1 MELFFSLWFWIGVIA
16 VTGIIAGVIT
26 NAVNKK
32 SETAKHVADSQA
44 GGDYRALA
52 EQSLEASRAL
62 LERISAVEQ
71 RLASVEK
78 TLTDI
83 PQ

>member
-1 MELFFSLWFWIGVIA
+1 MEIFYSLWFWIAIIA

-32 SETAKHVADSQA
+32 AETAKYVSDAQA
-44 GGDYRALA
+44 GGDYRTLA
-52 EQSLEASRAL
+52 EQTLEANQVLIQRLDA
-62 LERISAVEQ
+62 IEQ
-71 RLASVEK
+71 RLAGVEK

>member
-1 MELFFSLWFWIGVIA
+1 MEIFYTLWFWIAIIA

-32 SETAKHVADSQA
+32 AETAKYVADAQS

-52 EQSLEASRAL
+52 EQTLEANQMLIQRL
-62 LERISAVEQ
+62 DAVEQ
-71 RLASVEK
+71 RLAGVEK

>member
-1 MELFFSLWFWIGVIA
+1 MELAYSLWFWLGIVAI
-16 VTGIIAGVIT
+16 TGIIAGVIT

-32 SETAKHVADSQA
+32 AETAKYVADAQA
-44 GGDYRALA
+44 GGDYRTLA
-52 EQSLEASRAL
+52 ERSLEANNAL
-62 LERISAVEQ
+62 IRRLDAVEL
-71 RLASVEK
+71 RLTGIEK

>member
-1 MELFFSLWFWIGVIA
+1 MEIFYSLWFWLGIVA
-16 VTGIIAGVIT
+16 VVGIIAGVIT

-32 SETAKHVADSQA
+32 AETAKHSAEMHA
-44 GGDYRALA
+44 GGDYRSIV
-52 EQSLEASRAL
+52 EQSLEAHRAL
-62 LERISAVEQ
+62 VA
-71 RLASVEK
+71 RLDSIESRLTAIEK

>member
-1 MELFFSLWFWIGVIA
+1 MELFFGVWFWIGIIA

-32 SETAKHVADSQA
+32 AETATHVADSQA

-52 EQSLEASRAL
+52 AQTLEANRAL
-62 LERISAVEQ
+62 LERIGAVEQ
-71 RLASVEK
+71 RLAAVEK

>member
-1 MELFFSLWFWIGVIA
+1 MEIFYTLWFWIAIIA

-32 SETAKHVADSQA
+32 AEAAKYVADAQA

-52 EQSLEASRAL
+52 EQTLEANQMLIQRL
-62 LERISAVEQ
+62 DAVEQ
-71 RLASVEK
+71 RLAGVEK

>member
-1 MELFFSLWFWIGVIA
+1 MELAYSLWFWLGIVAI
-16 VTGIIAGVIT
+16 TGIIAGVIT

-32 SETAKHVADSQA
+32 AETAKYVADAQA
-44 GGDYRALA
+44 GGDYRTLA
-52 EQSLEASRAL
+52 EQSLEANNAL
-62 LERISAVEQ
+62 IRRLDAVEL
-71 RLASVEK
+71 RLTGIEK

>member
-1 MELFFSLWFWIGVIA
+1 MEIFFSLWFWIGVIA
-16 VTGIIAGVIT
+16 ITGIIAGVIT

-32 SETAKHVADSQA
+32 AETAKHVADAQA
-44 GGDYRALA
+44 GGDYRALV
-52 EQSLEASRAL
+52 EQTLETNRSL
-62 LERISAVEQ
+62 LERLDAVES
-71 RLASVEK
+71 RLAGVEK